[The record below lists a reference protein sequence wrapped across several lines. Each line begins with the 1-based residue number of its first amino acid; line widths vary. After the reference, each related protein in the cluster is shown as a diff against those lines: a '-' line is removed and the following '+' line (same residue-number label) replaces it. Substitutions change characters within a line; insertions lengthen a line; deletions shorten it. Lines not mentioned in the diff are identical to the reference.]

1 MSTADQR
8 QSGQQ
13 QWLEEYEELYSNF
26 LMSVANTALLLTK
39 HRAYLEEQ
47 LLTSS
52 NPRDDN
58 GPTDGS
64 IEPTASTLAP
74 RAQFWTNNG
83 SPIPHL
89 WTPQDVATYLRFILR
104 SSDKA
109 TVQVDFWM

>member
-1 MSTADQR
+1 MSSVVSMSTADQR

-74 RAQFWTNNG
+74 RAQQWQSY
-83 SPIPHL
+83 SP
-89 WTPQDVATYLRFILR
+89 
-104 SSDKA
+104 SSDS
-109 TVQVDFWM
+109 TRRGHVHFEEL